1 MLQTIREKLKDS
13 KTSAFVVSAWK
24 GVGKSRIMRQ
34 LMDQIRQQPSL
45 FDIIARVR
53 APGAEVLGEKM
64 LMRIQNELNKL
75 GSEEEK
81 FRKTSSGYVIWYK
94 IGAASCYMLYVIWQ
108 WLWHGKM
115 QEDHDCF
122 SCK

>member
-1 MLQTIREKLKDS
+1 MLQTIRERLKDS

-53 APGAEVLGEKM
+53 APGAEVLGEEM

-75 GSEEEK
+75 RSEEDT
-81 FRKTSSGYVIWYK
+81 FRKTRSVTT
-94 IGAASCYMLYVIWQ
+94 A
-108 WLWHGKM
+108 
-115 QEDHDCF
+115 QENARGSRLFQLQNEHRAHIRN
-122 SCK
+122 